1 MRKALACCCDN
12 GVISNGRYWVMRT
25 TKAERKRRREAALA
39 RVADGYGFSDV
50 VTFMMA
56 QWGCSR
62 STAQRDCGWAHTQL
76 AASLKGADINH
87 LVAHLCT
94 SAQRVAL
101 KAEQAGQFAA
111 AIGAL
116 KLLHE
121 MLVIP
126 HNNPKERFVRRGLRC
141 SMA

>member
-1 MRKALACCCDN
+1 
-12 GVISNGRYWVMRT
+12 MRT
-25 TKAERKRRREAALA
+25 SKAERKRRREAALA
-39 RVADGYGFSDV
+39 RVADGHGFSAV
-50 VTFMMA
+50 VTHMMVE
-56 QWGCSR
+56 WGCSR

-76 AASLKGADINH
+76 AASLQGADIRH

-101 KAEQAGQFAA
+101 KAEQSGQYSA

-121 MLVIP
+121 MIVVP
-126 HNNPKERFVRRGLRC
+126 ATNPKERTFRRGLR
-141 SMA
+141 

>member
-1 MRKALACCCDN
+1 MRKAQACCCDN
-12 GVISNGRYWVMRT
+12 GVISNGWHWAMRT
-25 TKAERKRRREAALA
+25 SKAERKRRREAALA

-62 STAQRDCGWAHTQL
+62 STAQRDCGWAHGQL
-76 AASLKGADINH
+76 AASLQGADIRH

-101 KAEQAGQFAA
+101 KAEQAGQYAA

-121 MLVIP
+121 MVVVP
-126 HNNPKERFVRRGLRC
+126 HNNPKERTFRRGLR
-141 SMA
+141 